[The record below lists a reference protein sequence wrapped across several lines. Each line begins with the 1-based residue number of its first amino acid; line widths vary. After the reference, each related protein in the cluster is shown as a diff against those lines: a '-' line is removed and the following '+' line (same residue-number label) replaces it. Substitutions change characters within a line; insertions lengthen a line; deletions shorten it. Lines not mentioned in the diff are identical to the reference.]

1 MCCWWSGSEGLGEA
15 YDGDIA
21 FASALET
28 FGGGHDDP
36 ISVAVGGFP
45 LAACFSLTYLPTCAY
60 ADPCIFISLLITT
73 CDCTGP
79 VMTKFTIALREIG
92 TYKEV
97 LRSQVVTAAL
107 LLRLCTSVWN
117 AHSASLILNSCIL
130 WAISPMVMQVE
141 HMLNDRLTQFV
152 SIDLQDVKVCLFFPR
167 ETM

>member
-1 MCCWWSGSEGLGEA
+1 
-15 YDGDIA
+15 
-21 FASALET
+21 LET

-45 LAACFSLTYLPTCAY
+45 LAACFSLSYLPSCAY

-97 LRSQVVTAAL
+97 LRSQV
-107 LLRLCTSVWN
+107 
-117 AHSASLILNSCIL
+117 
-130 WAISPMVMQVE
+130 E

-152 SIDLQDVKVCLFFPR
+152 SIDLQDVKNVKVGEELST
-167 ETM
+167 EDMAGLMILIS